1 MLEGLLQMGNALIKE
16 DNMISNFIQNIE
28 PIRSKKQLNVLKL
41 NFDLINDKLII
52 DVNEEMDK
60 DTAER
65 YNFIGSASGSNSP
78 QWYTSSSSI
87 NYHLSETIANLA
99 RLDLG
104 DILNAKIKEVV
115 DMFYYDLNKGLGMKY
130 SKLLDLNKFG
140 ISNKTIDEIYEES
153 ISDPKV
159 GKKTLEGLIKE
170 FDSYLKDKYDQNLKS
185 FGLFVIQ
192 IDGEIIS
199 QNQNYIEKVIES
211 KKPKEKKKTIISK
224 GICSA
229 CQSTENLTS
238 DLTKTK
244 IKTYTTNQDIFA
256 SQFDKKNYHKNMQ
269 LCEACLMKLLAGEN
283 YTINNLD
290 TRLSAFN
297 VYIIPQFIYGE
308 PLDEKELSFISDK
321 IIKSFNTVKS
331 FESIRELKDEISM
344 SLDFR
349 DIDSLFLLNFLF
361 YRSSQASTK
370 VQALVKDV
378 NPSIFEKISS
388 ALISSNEEM
397 KVLMGPNWRNQI
409 TLNTAYYM
417 HPIKLYNGS
426 PVQYRDVLQTYDH
439 ILTEKMLNKKHVIE
453 NIVECIK
460 IIRLEKPSY
469 NIDTKSFLEFYILQS
484 NMYIQFLRHMNCIK
498 EGQNLKMDN
507 LALKEEIKGYIIDMK
522 YDEEQTAMFLLGCL
536 IGEIGIAQY
545 DRDSEDKNKPILN
558 KINWNGVD
566 INKVIRLTKD
576 VFNKLNQEKIRQYNE
591 ITFSEMKRLLDKNI
605 ANWTMNKD
613 ENLFYILSGY
623 AYITARQMLKGAK
636 ANEK

>member
-16 DNMISNFIQNIE
+16 ENMISNFIQDIE
-28 PIRSKKQLNVLKL
+28 PIRSNKQLNVLKI

-60 DTAER
+60 NTAKK
-65 YNFIGSASGSNSP
+65 YNFIGSTGSRSA
-78 QWYTSSSSI
+78 QWYTSSSSVA
-87 NYHLSETIANLA
+87 YHLSETIANLA
-99 RLDLG
+99 KIDLG
-104 DILNAKIKEVV
+104 DILNTKIKEVMDV
-115 DMFYYDLNKGLGMKY
+115 FYYDLDKGLGMKY
-130 SKLLDLNKFG
+130 SKLLDLNKLG
-140 ISNKTIDEIYEES
+140 ISNKTIDEIYKES
-153 ISDPKV
+153 ISNPKV
-159 GKKTLEGLIKE
+159 GKKTLEGVIKE
-170 FDSYLKDKYDQNLKS
+170 FDSYLKDNYDQNLKG
-185 FGLFVIQ
+185 FGLFIIQ
-192 IDGEIIS
+192 INGEIIS
-199 QNQNYIEKVIES
+199 QNQDYIEKVIES
-211 KKPKEKKKTIISK
+211 KKPKEKKKTVLSK

-229 CQSTENLTS
+229 CQTTENLTA

-244 IKTYTTNQDIFA
+244 IKTYTTNQAIFA
-256 SQFDKKNYHKNMQ
+256 SQFDKSNYHKNMQ
-269 LCEACLMKLLAGEN
+269 LCEGCLMKLLAGEN

-290 TRLSAFN
+290 TRLSGFN

-308 PLDEKELSFISDK
+308 PLDEKELKLISDK

-331 FESIRELKDEISM
+331 FDSIRELKDEISM

-349 DIDSLFLLNFLF
+349 DMDSLFLLNFLF

-378 NPSIFEKISS
+378 NPSIFEKISN
-388 ALISSNEEM
+388 ALISSNEGM
-397 KVLMGPNWRNQI
+397 KVLMGANWRNQI

-417 HPIKLYNGS
+417 HPIKLFNGS

-439 ILTEKMLNKKHVIE
+439 ILTEKRLNKKHVIE
-453 NIVECIK
+453 NIVECMK

-507 LALKEEIKGYIIDMK
+507 LALKEEIKSYITDMK
-522 YDEEQTAMFLLGCL
+522 YDEEQTAMFLLGSL

-566 INKVIRLTKD
+566 MNKVIRLTKD

-605 ANWTMNKD
+605 ANWAMNKD

-623 AYITARQMLKGAK
+623 SYITARQMLKGAK
-636 ANEK
+636 VNEK